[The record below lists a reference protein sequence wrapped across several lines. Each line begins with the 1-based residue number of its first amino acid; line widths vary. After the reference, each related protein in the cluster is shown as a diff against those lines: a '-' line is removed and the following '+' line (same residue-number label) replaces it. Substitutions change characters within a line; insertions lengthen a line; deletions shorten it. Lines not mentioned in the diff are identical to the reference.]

1 MYEIPTSVIV
11 NEKEYGITNGGD
23 YRMVLDC
30 FKALED
36 DELTAMERLLAAL
49 IIFYD
54 GFNSIM
60 DVYADENME
69 ELTKKMFEFFN
80 CNSTS
85 VGVKSNYKLIDW
97 EQDSQL
103 ICSAVNKVA
112 NTEVR
117 SVPYIHWWT
126 FMGYYTAIGE
136 CPISTIIHIR
146 DKLVKGKKLEKH
158 EREFKREN
166 PQYFAWRSKSVDE
179 TEADRLVKELW
190 NSGKL
195 NEKGGES

>member
-1 MYEIPTSVIV
+1 MYEIPTTVRIAD
-11 NEKEYGITNGGD
+11 KIYGITNDGD

-36 DELTAMERLLAAL
+36 DELSASGRLLAAL
-49 IIFYD
+49 IIFYTD
-54 GFNSIM
+54 FNTVL
-60 DVYADENME
+60 DVYSDPNLQ
-69 ELTKKMFEFFN
+69 ELIQKMYEFFN

-85 VGVKSNYKLIDW
+85 VGVKSNYKLVDW

-112 NTEVR
+112 NTEIR
-117 SVPYIHWWT
+117 SVPYVHWWT

-146 DKLVKGKKLEKH
+146 DKIVKGKKLEKH
-158 EREFKREN
+158 ERDFKRDN
-166 PQYFAWRSKSVDE
+166 PQYFAWRSKSVE
-179 TEADRLVKELW
+179 ANEADKLARELW
-190 NSGKL
+190 NQSL
-195 NEKGGES
+195 MEGGES